1 MKARTEKEIVGEIRE
16 LLRFL
21 NIFHW
26 KVFTGPTNLPGIA
39 DILGCYK
46 GRFLAIEVKRNGK
59 EPTELQQAFLDAVKE
74 AGGIAFVARSVDDV
88 IAALGL
94 RDRFIR
100 KKG

>member
-1 MKARTEKEIVGEIRE
+1 MKGPTEKEIVNEIRE

-46 GRFLAIEVKRNGK
+46 GRFLAIEVKRKGQN
-59 EPTELQQAFLDAVKE
+59 PTELQQAFIDQIQR
-74 AGGIAFVARSVDDV
+74 AGGLAFVARSSDDV
-88 IAALGL
+88 IDGLGL
-94 RDRFIR
+94 KNKF
-100 KKG
+100 K